1 MISVAPVTRTDLFQW
16 TDQPL
21 VEIQAQLAKAL
32 REQVEPQPLSFLVP
46 DPDRGSGLFAGQF
59 WETNGQ
65 RFRHRSY
72 RNWLDLA
79 EILHC
84 RMLTPKPGPNP
95 WVQLRFEPLQPKN
108 RHQDQAPRI
117 QERYGEQSEFFSIQ
131 KLEEPCFLDD
141 LNRAYQR
148 VDAQKRKRV
157 LDLGVHRGDEVIPLL
172 EHWPMPACQ
181 DHHLM
186 GVDHCPSAI
195 DAAQRRFLD
204 PRLSFV
210 CDEIQNYQS
219 WQTAPFD
226 LIVSIG
232 TLQCRELGGRT
243 IFPPLLRQH
252 LAKEGAVIL
261 GFPYLRYVDGEI
273 RQGGQMRNYSEAE
286 HALVF
291 KDLLYYR
298 KLLQRRATQVTITGR
313 YYLFLTAWSSARRRM

>member
-1 MISVAPVTRTDLFQW
+1 MSRTELFQW
-16 TDQPL
+16 TDEPL
-21 VEIQAQLAKAL
+21 DLIQSRLAQALAEQGDRAPL
-32 REQVEPQPLSFLVP
+32 RFLAP
-46 DPDRGSGLFAGQF
+46 DPDRGSGLYAGQF
-59 WETNGQ
+59 WEHQGQ

-72 RNWLDLA
+72 RNWVDLA

-84 RMLTPKPGPNP
+84 RLLTPKAAKAP
-95 WVQLRFEPLQPKN
+95 WVELGFEPLRATKAN
-108 RHQDQAPRI
+108 KAPQGAV
-117 QERYGEQSEFFSIQ
+117 QERYGEQSEFFAIQ

-141 LNRAYQR
+141 LRRAYAR
-148 VDAQKRKRV
+148 VNAPARRRV
-157 LDLGVHRGDEVIPLL
+157 LDLGVHRGDELVPLL
-172 EHWPMPACQ
+172 PHWSGPDCQ
-181 DHHLM
+181 DHELV

-195 DAAQRRFLD
+195 QAAKARFQD
-204 PRLSFV
+204 PRLAFV
-210 CDEIQNYQS
+210 CDDIKNYQN
-219 WQTAPFD
+219 WQGPAFD

-232 TLQCRELGGRT
+232 TLQCRELQGQA

-252 LAKEGAVIL
+252 LAKDGAVIL

-313 YYLFLTAWSSARRRM
+313 YYLFLTAWSSSRRTM